1 MTKILK
7 ISERLKLPRQK
18 TKDRSA
24 ISRVLRNFNLDY
36 KKIDFETYEVIINK
50 EYTISLTYGPR
61 STFRITVRKFK
72 IKEKEI
78 TIENIENL
86 EDWIL
91 VFLNKVNYKTK
102 NIKESTQNQT
112 SILKQYE
119 LIEDCLLDIMESD
132 EYEVDV
138 LEKEHVLEK
147 GYVTFYIY
155 SNEDKI
161 KPVAPSEELTRLEEV
176 ENLIKWTQW
185 RLSEIE
191 KLKLNLKRLN
201 ISKFKWDFSPGIK
214 ENETLL
220 TVYFKKDSD
229 TLDLKDCLFDRQG
242 RLNIK
247 SALLKDYIEENWGLK
262 KFNFELNK
270 NSYNNKNFFII
281 HSEDDLDEN
290 LENKIKEDFNIK
302 TDHYIITASDI
313 EIGGY
318 SNYKGFYIKLKF

>member
-1 MTKILK
+1 MVKILR
-7 ISERLKLPRQK
+7 ISERTQWSTQK
-18 TKDRSA
+18 KKDKTI
-24 ISRVLRNFNLDY
+24 ISKILNSFGLEY
-36 KKIDFETYEVIINK
+36 KKIDFETYEAKIDTVYSLK
-50 EYTISLTYGPR
+50 LTYGPR
-61 STFRITVRKFK
+61 GTFKITVNKFK
-72 IKEKEI
+72 IKEKEV
-78 TIENIENL
+78 TIENIEHL
-86 EDWIL
+86 ENWIL

-102 NIKESTQNQT
+102 HIKESKQNEA

-132 EYEVDV
+132 EYEVEV
-138 LEKEHVLEK
+138 LEKEHMLEK
-147 GYVTFYIY
+147 GYVTFCIY

-161 KPVAPSEELTRLEEV
+161 KPVAPSEELARLEEV

-220 TVYFKKDSD
+220 TVYFKKDSE

-242 RLNIK
+242 RLNVK

-262 KFNFELNK
+262 KFRFELN
-270 NSYNNKNFFII
+270 SYDDRKYFILR
-281 HSEDDLDEN
+281 SEDVLDEK
-290 LENKIKEDFNIK
+290 LENKIKEDFTIE

-313 EIGGY
+313 DIGGY
-318 SNYKGFYIKLKF
+318 SNYKGFYIKLEF